1 MTRFFLVLA
10 LAWLVMLPPTAD
22 AALRPDELLEDPELE
37 ARARALGKELRCVV
51 CQNQSIDDSNAD
63 LAQDFRRIVRERV
76 LAGQTDDEILRFM
89 VDRYGEFVLLKPPV
103 TAGTIILWGG
113 PFAVLLLGAGIAVMT
128 ARRKREGGEAAD
140 LTPEERRR
148 LGELL
153 GNDAVRAGATE
164 GRK

>member
-1 MTRFFLVLA
+1 MIRFLLVLA
-10 LAWLVMLPPTAD
+10 LALLVALPPSAD

-37 ARARALGKELRCVV
+37 ARARALGRELRCVV
-51 CQNQSIDDSNAD
+51 CQNQSIDDSNAE

-76 LAGQTDDEILRFM
+76 VAGESDDEILRYM
-89 VDRYGEFVLLKPPV
+89 VERYGEFVLLKPPI
-103 TAGTIILWGG
+103 TAGTIVLWGG

-140 LTPEERRR
+140 LSPEERRR
-148 LGELL
+148 LDQLL
-153 GNDAVRAGATE
+153 DAGTGAGAGE

>member
-1 MTRFFLVLA
+1 MKRFFLVLA
-10 LAWLVMLPPTAD
+10 LGWLVALPPAAD

-76 LAGQTDDEILRFM
+76 MAGETDEQILRFM

-103 TAGTIILWGG
+103 TAGTLILWGG
-113 PFAVLLLGAGIAVMT
+113 PFAVLLVGAGMAFATMRRRRQAV
-128 ARRKREGGEAAD
+128 EPDD
-140 LTPEERRR
+140 LSPEERQR
-148 LGELL
+148 LARLL
-153 GNDAVRAGATE
+153 DEPAASETTR
-164 GRK
+164 

>member
-1 MTRFFLVLA
+1 MIRFFLVLA
-10 LAWLVMLPPTAD
+10 LALLVALPPSAD
-22 AALRPDELLEDPELE
+22 AALRPDELLEDPALE

-51 CQNQSIDDSNAD
+51 CQNQSIDDSNAE

-76 LAGQTDDEILRFM
+76 VAGESNDEIRRYM
-89 VDRYGEFVLLKPPV
+89 VERYGEFVLLKPPV

-148 LGELL
+148 LDELL
-153 GNDAVRAGATE
+153 DKSAATE

>member
-10 LAWLVMLPPTAD
+10 LALLVALPPAAD

-37 ARARALGKELRCVV
+37 ARARALGRELRCVV
-51 CQNQSIDDSNAD
+51 CQNQSIDDSNAE

-76 LAGQTDDEILRFM
+76 LAGETDDEILRFM

-128 ARRKREGGEAAD
+128 ARRKRDGSEAAE
-140 LTPEERRR
+140 LTVEERRR

-153 GNDAVRAGATE
+153 DDGAGAVE

>member
-1 MTRFFLVLA
+1 MIRFFLVLA
-10 LAWLVMLPPTAD
+10 LVWLVASPPAAD
-22 AALRPDELLEDPELE
+22 AALRPDELLENPELE
-37 ARARALGKELRCVV
+37 ARARALGRELRCVV
-51 CQNQSIDDSNAD
+51 CQNQSIDDSNAE

-76 LAGQTDDEILRFM
+76 VAGESDDEIRRYM
-89 VDRYGEFVLLKPPV
+89 VERYGEFVLLKPPV

-140 LTPEERRR
+140 LTVEERRR

-153 GNDAVRAGATE
+153 ADGGGATE